1 MITTETIIDELE
13 HDIEIFEEK
22 LNVVKAFRL
31 LLAQNNH
38 DIKFLTEKNKELTI
52 EIEVLKANLRDV
64 ANQLRGGVS
73 KIQQKTMA
81 RVIEECFGDTK

>member
-1 MITTETIIDELE
+1 MIPVEKIIEELE
-13 HDIEIFEEK
+13 QDIKIFEEK

-38 DIKFLTEKNKELTI
+38 DIKFLTEKNKELNI
-52 EIEVLKANLRDV
+52 EIEVLRANLRDV

-73 KIQQKTMA
+73 KIQQKTLA
-81 RVIEECFGDTK
+81 RVIEECFGEKK

>member
-1 MITTETIIDELE
+1 MITTETVIEELE
-13 HDIEIFEEK
+13 QDIKIFEEK

-52 EIEVLKANLRDV
+52 EIEVLRANLRDV

-73 KIQQKTMA
+73 KIQQKTLA
-81 RVIEECFGDTK
+81 RVIEECFGEKK

>member
-1 MITTETIIDELE
+1 MISVEKIIEELE
-13 HDIEIFEEK
+13 QDIKIFEEK

-38 DIKFLTEKNKELTI
+38 DIKFLTEKNKELNI
-52 EIEVLKANLRDV
+52 EIEVLRANLRDV

-73 KIQQKTMA
+73 KIQQKTLA
-81 RVIEECFGDTK
+81 RVIEECFGEKK

>member
-1 MITTETIIDELE
+1 MITTETIIEELE

-22 LNVVKAFRL
+22 LNVVKVFRL

-38 DIKFLTEKNKELTI
+38 DIKFLTEKNNELIT
-52 EIEVLKANLRDV
+52 ENGVLRSNLMSV
-64 ANQLRGGVS
+64 ADQLRGGVS

-81 RVIEECFGDTK
+81 RVIEECFGEKK

>member
-1 MITTETIIDELE
+1 MISVEKIIEELE
-13 HDIEIFEEK
+13 QDIKIFEEK

-38 DIKFLTEKNKELTI
+38 DIKFLTKKNEELTI
-52 EIEVLKANLRDV
+52 EIEVLRANFRDV

-73 KIQQKTMA
+73 KIQQKTLA
-81 RVIEECFGDTK
+81 RAIEENLKEMK